1 MLKKPLVTV
10 FIPYYNDEK
19 FLKTSIEA
27 VLNNDYQ
34 NFELVLLNHATSD
47 SCREIA
53 QFSFIELVVLLI
65 KKFFKQYIA

>member
-34 NFELVLLNHATSD
+34 NFELVLLNYATTD